1 MLQSY
6 DKKYLKIA
14 LPAALEGLFMILLAS
29 ADLIMVGTL
38 GAVSIAAVSI
48 FLQPRLVI
56 LCFTRSLASSVTLL
70 VSRDAG
76 RNDRTNASDILKKS
90 IFIGAIILLFIHG
103 IFYLFLED
111 IFYLMGA
118 KTEYMAEALAYGNI
132 ALLSVFIS
140 SFTLFFQAVQLGF
153 GQTAIIMKTNILG
166 NIVNVIM
173 NFILIFGMG
182 PIPAMGVAGAA
193 IGTVISTIFSLCWTI
208 YLMKKDHLLEGGSFI
223 PDQAYFKKSHLFSFL
238 FSVNRVLSV

>member
-1 MLQSY
+1 MIRSY

-76 RNDRTNASDILKKS
+76 RNDRTNASDILKES
-90 IFIGAIILLFIHG
+90 IFI
-103 IFYLFLED
+103 
-111 IFYLMGA
+111 
-118 KTEYMAEALAYGNI
+118 
-132 ALLSVFIS
+132 
-140 SFTLFFQAVQLGF
+140 
-153 GQTAIIMKTNILG
+153 
-166 NIVNVIM
+166 
-173 NFILIFGMG
+173 
-182 PIPAMGVAGAA
+182 
-193 IGTVISTIFSLCWTI
+193 
-208 YLMKKDHLLEGGSFI
+208 
-223 PDQAYFKKSHLFSFL
+223 
-238 FSVNRVLSV
+238 

>member
-1 MLQSY
+1 MIRSY

-76 RNDRTNASDILKKS
+76 RQDKRLRYPGEIYFHRS
-90 IFIGAIILLFIHG
+90 HRP
-103 IFYLFLED
+103 
-111 IFYLMGA
+111 
-118 KTEYMAEALAYGNI
+118 
-132 ALLSVFIS
+132 SVH
-140 SFTLFFQAVQLGF
+140 
-153 GQTAIIMKTNILG
+153 
-166 NIVNVIM
+166 
-173 NFILIFGMG
+173 
-182 PIPAMGVAGAA
+182 P
-193 IGTVISTIFSLCWTI
+193 
-208 YLMKKDHLLEGGSFI
+208 
-223 PDQAYFKKSHLFSFL
+223 
-238 FSVNRVLSV
+238 